1 MSFDVFREIYLNRR
15 WGGEPSSGPGA
26 SLEQTK
32 VIRKELP
39 KLISEFRIETML
51 DIPCGDFQWM
61 RHVDLST
68 CHYIGADVLPE
79 LVYANSQQYGHDFRV
94 LDITRDPLPQVD
106 MILCRDCLV
115 HFPFEHIRRAI
126 DNIRRSG
133 SRYLLTTT
141 FSARDQN
148 TDGELGKWRTLNLQL
163 PPMSFPQPLNLINE
177 NCTEYEGNYSDKS
190 LGLWRIIDLPNLPF

>member
-39 KLISEFRIETML
+39 KLISEFSIETML

-94 LDITRDPLPQVD
+94 LDITRDPLPQVN

-190 LGLWRIIDLPNLPF
+190 LGLWRIIDLPNLLF

>member
-32 VIRKELP
+32 VIRMELP
-39 KLISEFRIETML
+39 KLISEFSIETML

-94 LDITRDPLPQVD
+94 LDITRDPLPQVN

-190 LGLWRIIDLPNLPF
+190 LGLWRIIDLPNLLF

>member
-61 RHVDLST
+61 RRVDLST